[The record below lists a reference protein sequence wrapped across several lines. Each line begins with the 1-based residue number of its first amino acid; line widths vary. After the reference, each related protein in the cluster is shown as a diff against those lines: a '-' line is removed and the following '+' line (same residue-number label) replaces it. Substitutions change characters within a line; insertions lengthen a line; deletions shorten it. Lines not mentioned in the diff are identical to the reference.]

1 MSSHYLRLHLEL
13 LQNKNNF
20 KITETISKIIRLFL
34 KKLFKNQTKI
44 KTLFQIYLKSKI
56 ILKQKPW
63 LTKWTNKMK
72 HCWQLTWMFQDKN
85 IQLRN

>member
-1 MSSHYLRLHLEL
+1 MHYVITLFKTPLEL

-56 ILKQKPW
+56 ILKAKTLIDQM
-63 LTKWTNKMK
+63 NK
-72 HCWQLTWMFQDKN
+72 
-85 IQLRN
+85 

>member
-20 KITETISKIIRLFL
+20 KLLKPFPKIIRLFL

-56 ILKQKPW
+56 ILKS
-63 LTKWTNKMK
+63 
-72 HCWQLTWMFQDKN
+72 KN
-85 IQLRN
+85 PS